1 MRQSIRY
8 AIRLGIVVPAVAIAL
23 GGCASEPSTTY
34 WNGIPNATPATTATS
49 YGTSTTTVVN
59 YPTGTYKLYT
69 ISGGQPYWVWVPNGV
84 TVDAPPV
91 PPAIPAQTALVVQ
104 QPTTSA
110 VVVQPGT
117 STVVV
122 PATPAQTV
130 VAGSGHYTLYGDGRS
145 TPYYWVWAPSG
156 VTSPPPPP
164 LPR

>member
-34 WNGIPNATPATTATS
+34 WNGIPNANPST
-49 YGTSTTTVVN
+49 TSTTYGSSTTVVN

-69 ISGGQPYWVWVPNGV
+69 ATSGAQPYWVWVPSGV
-84 TVDAPPV
+84 TVQTPPP
-91 PPAIPAQTALVVQ
+91 PPAVPVQTALVVQ
-104 QPTTSA
+104 QPS
-110 VVVQPGT
+110 T

-122 PATPAQTV
+122 QPATPAVVVPAAPAQTV
-130 VAGSGHYTLYGDGRS
+130 VAGNGQYTLYGDGRG